1 MTVTMMIMQNR
12 CREQMEN
19 KQTLD
24 KIDKLIDEVI
34 KLTDVF
40 DGLDL
45 ATVKAE
51 ELREFIHDNVD
62 TEDDH

>member
-12 CREQMEN
+12 RREQMEN

-34 KLTDVF
+34 ELTDAF

-45 ATVKAE
+45 AAVKAE

-62 TEDDH
+62 IEDDL